1 MKDKKGRH
9 HPVKWEW
16 NATHQNAFE
25 TLIKCLI
32 EPPVLCYPDYSQ
44 PFELRTDASYDGLG
58 AVLCQR
64 QDDLTRVVAYAS
76 RGLKCS
82 EQNYHSNKL
91 EVLVLKW
98 AVTKKSHDHL
108 YGHRFVVVTD
118 NNPLTYVLTT
128 AKLDAV
134 GHCWLAELSAYNFEL
149 VYKSGRTNIDAD
161 ALSRLPGKPC
171 SCSTQMVT
179 EMCSTV
185 SDSAEWNGYMSSLPV
200 DSHGGV
206 LSHEGVLYHCK
217 TPELRRLVLPASF
230 HDEAFQLLHSDM
242 GHMGQDRMLSLFRE
256 RFYWP
261 GLSKFVIRKIKEC
274 MQCLQGN
281 RPHIPERA
289 AMGSLNASQPME
301 LVCIDYLGLE
311 ESKYA
316 NILVIT
322 DVFTKYAWAIPN
334 RNQSAATTA
343 RVLFDNFLVHYGF
356 PLRLHSDQ
364 GRNFE
369 GNIIS
374 QLCKLTGIRKSRTT
388 QYHPMGNAVTERF
401 NRTLLNMLRILS
413 DDKKTDWKSHIS
425 SLVHSYNATVHDS
438 TGLCPF
444 YLMFGRNPRLPID
457 IVFKLG
463 STTANSDY
471 VTYISK
477 MKTRLKYAYE
487 LASSSIK
494 KSAKANKKRYDR
506 RVRGAVPVV
515 ENIGLKGKH
524 KIANKWK
531 PEVYLVVGQKDP
543 SIPV

>member
-1 MKDKKGRH
+1 MSS
-9 HPVKWEW
+9 
-16 NATHQNAFE
+16 
-25 TLIKCLI
+25 KCL
-32 EPPVLCYPDYSQ
+32 
-44 PFELRTDASYDGLG
+44 
-58 AVLCQR
+58 
-64 QDDLTRVVAYAS
+64 
-76 RGLKCS
+76 
-82 EQNYHSNKL
+82 
-91 EVLVLKW
+91 
-98 AVTKKSHDHL
+98 
-108 YGHRFVVVTD
+108 
-118 NNPLTYVLTT
+118 
-128 AKLDAV
+128 
-134 GHCWLAELSAYNFEL
+134 
-149 VYKSGRTNIDAD
+149 
-161 ALSRLPGKPC
+161 
-171 SCSTQMVT
+171 
-179 EMCSTV
+179 
-185 SDSAEWNGYMSSLPV
+185 
-200 DSHGGV
+200 
-206 LSHEGVLYHCK
+206 
-217 TPELRRLVLPASF
+217 
-230 HDEAFQLLHSDM
+230 
-242 GHMGQDRMLSLFRE
+242 LSLFRE

-261 GLSKFVIRKIKEC
+261 GLSKFVIRKVKEC
-274 MQCLQGN
+274 MQCLQGKG
-281 RPHIPERA
+281 PHIPERA

-311 ESKYA
+311 ESKGKYA

-322 DVFTKYAWAIPN
+322 DVFTKYAWAIPT

-343 RVLFDNFLVHYGF
+343 RVLFDNLLVHYGF

-388 QYHPMGNAVTERF
+388 TYHPMGNAVTERF
-401 NRTLLNMLRILS
+401 NRTLLNMLRTLS
-413 DDKKTDWKSHIS
+413 DYKKADWKSHIS

-438 TGLCPF
+438 TGFCPF

-515 ENIGLKGKH
+515 GDRVLFKDIGLKGKH

-543 SIPV
+543 SIPVYQIQKESGTGRVHTVHRNLLLPIGLPLHPDIS